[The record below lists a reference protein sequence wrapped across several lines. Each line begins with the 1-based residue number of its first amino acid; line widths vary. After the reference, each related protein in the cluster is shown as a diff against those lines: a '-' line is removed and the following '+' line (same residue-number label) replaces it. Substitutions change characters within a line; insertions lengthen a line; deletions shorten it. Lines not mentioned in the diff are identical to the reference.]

1 MSIVLEP
8 DKLTLKK
15 LFGTNSLKYSQIL
28 SVEKHKPSLWDMRI
42 FGSAGFFGYIG
53 IFYNKHIGKYTSFVG
68 DTHQCFLVTTKS
80 GRKYAFSFESPDEV
94 ITEVTAKL

>member
-15 LFGTNSLKYSQIL
+15 LFGANSLKYSQIL
-28 SVEKHKPSLWDMRI
+28 SVEKHKPSFWDMRI

-53 IFYNKHIGKYTSFVG
+53 IFCNKRIGKYTSFVG

-80 GRKYAFSFESPDEV
+80 GRKYALSCESPDEV
-94 ITEVTAKL
+94 ITQLTAKL